1 MKKNE
6 QCLREMW
13 DIIKHTDMCN
23 GSTRRRKVEA
33 NFEEIWLITSEF
45 DEKQSTHPQSST
57 NSKQYKY
64 KETHNE
70 MHHNENAEC
79 QRLKDLEK

>member
-1 MKKNE
+1 MNSAWEKCGISLNTLTCVMGVPGEERCRSK
-6 QCLREMW
+6 
-13 DIIKHTDMCN
+13 
-23 GSTRRRKVEA
+23 
-33 NFEEIWLITSEF
+33 FEEIWLITSEF

>member
-1 MKKNE
+1 MNSA
-6 QCLREMW
+6 REKCGISLNTLTCVMGVPEERCRS
-13 DIIKHTDMCN
+13 K
-23 GSTRRRKVEA
+23 
-33 NFEEIWLITSEF
+33 FEEIIITSEF

-64 KETHNE
+64 KEIHNE

-79 QRLKDLEK
+79 RRLKNLESS